1 MNASEKNSFEEQW
14 RDAFENAELPPDPMI
29 WSNIETKLADAERDK
44 YKRKLYLFKLRVAAA
59 VALLVLAT
67 GIWTIQQSMKG
78 NSIAIVNHYEKEIH
92 SSGPDKGVSIS
103 SGDKTF
109 NTDSTRSAISNVSAS
124 NTASNTLS
132 QHSSTPVLQ
141 PATKTESSSNTVRN
155 NSESGKTSS
164 TQFVEKQDQ
173 LSYESTKSGTK
184 TSAIKTDAQTTSI
197 GKAPQNQETSIV
209 TNGKLL
215 SDKQKK
221 SLQTTNVEDNV
232 AYYEASPTKKN
243 TLKNTGKN
251 VESSSIVDQNLNPA
265 SENYISAIH
274 SQSNNYQANNY
285 IVAVEPISGKS
296 VHTQMAKAVV
306 KDIRWKLNQDFWD
319 QLTAQDLAAQQKK
332 QMHRARWRLDGGATP
347 GSFNPNFNST
357 SYSAMNSYADQALTP
372 TTVGKTNAV
381 SPSSK
386 DIGSMTHSGTFYATG
401 LQTEFAL
408 SERFS
413 ILGGVQYTYSKSQI
427 DVTQYTAFSNSS
439 AIQPDF
445 YELFGASS
453 RSTPTNTLAQ
463 NNISYR
469 TSLNTNEVQ
478 SLDNTYHY
486 IGFPMRVLYKVL
498 NRKVKASI
506 GAGVSTDLFLKSQIS
521 SSENNIET
529 LEFNR
534 SQNSFYKSTIFSGLL
549 SVKLDYA
556 IDNKYSIY
564 LEPSFR
570 RTLSSSTTSST
581 LSSFPGWWGVGTGIM
596 YRF

>member
-14 RDAFENAELPPDPMI
+14 RDAFENAELPPDPLI
-29 WSNIETKLADAERDK
+29 WSTIETKLADAERDK
-44 YKRKLYLFKLRVAAA
+44 YKRRLYLFKLRAAA
-59 VALLVLAT
+59 SVTLLILAT
-67 GIWTIQQSMKG
+67 GAWTIWQSMKG
-78 NSIAIVNHYEKEIH
+78 NSIAIVTHYEKEIQNP
-92 SSGPDKGVSIS
+92 SSGQVSS
-103 SGDKTF
+103 KSQVPSESFEKKNF
-109 NTDSTRSAISNVSAS
+109 NADSMQSVIARKSES
-124 NTASNTLS
+124 NTSNEIVS
-132 QHSSTPVLQ
+132 QHSSTPSLQ
-141 PATKTESSSNTVRN
+141 PADKSQSPSTITNIISKDAIA
-155 NSESGKTSS
+155 NSTLAERQDPVSYQHRESGWAK
-164 TQFVEKQDQ
+164 DQ
-173 LSYESTKSGTK
+173 LSLSSSSIEKLSQGQEKSVATNIPSPST
-184 TSAIKTDAQTTSI
+184 
-197 GKAPQNQETSIV
+197 
-209 TNGKLL
+209 
-215 SDKQKK
+215 KQKK
-221 SLQTTNVEDNV
+221 TLRTSNTEDNI
-232 AYYEASPTKKN
+232 AY
-243 TLKNTGKN
+243 
-251 VESSSIVDQNLNPA
+251 ESSQTKNKSTKTTGRNTAKSAVTDYGINPGNE
-265 SENYISAIH
+265 ENYISAI
-274 SQSNNYQANNY
+274 QPQANNT
-285 IVAVEPISGKS
+285 ITAIEPISGLP

-332 QMHRARWRLDGGATP
+332 HTHRARWRLDGGATP

-357 SYSAMNSYADQALTP
+357 NYSAMNSYADQALNS
-372 TTVGKTNAV
+372 TTAV
-381 SPSSK
+381 KNSSVSSSSK
-386 DIGSMTHSGTFYATG
+386 DIGNMTHSGTFYATG

-413 ILGGVQYTYSKSQI
+413 LQGGVQYTYSKSQI

-453 RSTPTNTLAQ
+453 RSTPTYALAQ

-469 TSLNTNEVQ
+469 TSLSANEVQ

-521 SSENNIET
+521 STENNIET

-534 SQNSFYKSTIFSGLL
+534 SQNSFYKNTIFSGLL

-564 LEPSFR
+564 IEPSLR
-570 RTLSSSTTSST
+570 RTLSSTTTSST
-581 LSSFPGWWGVGTGIM
+581 LSSFPGWWGVGTGIL